1 MKLKSRLR
9 DGARLRGGVVRAP
22 AEVLVELSGISGL
35 DYLLIDCEHGPADLV
50 ALQQHIALAQAHDL
64 PVLVR
69 VGRGDPNMVLR
80 VLDLGAEGIIAPHVD
95 SAQEAAEVVRSA
107 HYPPLGERGFATYSR
122 AGRYGAVSAA
132 EHLRAAQDV
141 LVVVMVETAT
151 GVENTDEIL
160 AVDGI
165 DAVWVGPAD
174 LAVSLGVPS
183 GDPAVGKTMDEVHG
197 AARAAG
203 VSVMSIVSSAE
214 QGTATDADLVVY
226 NLAHILLE
234 TFRTL

>member
-9 DGARLRGGVVRAP
+9 EGARLRGGVVRVP
-22 AEVLVELSGISGL
+22 AEMLVELSGISGL
-35 DYLLIDCEHGPADLV
+35 DYLLIDCEHGPDDLI
-50 ALQQHIALAQAHDL
+50 ALQQHIGLAQAHGL

-95 SAQEAAEVVRSA
+95 SAREAAEVVRSA

-122 AGRYGAVSAA
+122 AGRFGAVSAA
-132 EHLRAAQDV
+132 EHLRAARDV
-141 LVVVMVETAT
+141 LVVAMVETAAGVGNT
-151 GVENTDEIL
+151 GDIL

-174 LAVSLGVPS
+174 LAVSLGVPP
-183 GDPAVGKTMDEVHG
+183 GDPAVRKTTDEVHG

-214 QGTATDADLVVY
+214 QGAATDADLVVY

>member
-9 DGARLRGGVVRAP
+9 EGTRLRGGVVRVP

-35 DYLLIDCEHGPADLV
+35 DYLLIDCEHGPDDLV
-50 ALQQHIALAQAHDL
+50 ALQQHIALAQAHGL
-64 PVLVR
+64 SVLVR

-141 LVVVMVETAT
+141 LVVVMVESAA

-174 LAVSLGVPS
+174 LAVSLGVPP
-183 GDPAVGKTMDEVHG
+183 GDPAVGKAMDEVHG

-203 VSVMSIVSSAE
+203 ASVMSIVSSAE
-214 QGTATDADLVVY
+214 QGAATDADLVVY